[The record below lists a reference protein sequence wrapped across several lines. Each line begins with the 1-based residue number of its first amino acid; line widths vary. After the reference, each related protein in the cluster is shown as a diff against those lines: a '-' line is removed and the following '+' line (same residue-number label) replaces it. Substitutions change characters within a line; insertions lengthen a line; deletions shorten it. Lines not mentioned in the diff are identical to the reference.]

1 MKKLISIVT
10 PTFNEER
17 NIEELSKQIE
27 FQMKNTSYDYE
38 HIIIDNASTDNTQ
51 NLIRKICSENKS
63 VKAIFNAKNFGHIRS
78 PFYGILQ
85 SRGDGVI
92 LLASDFQDPPEL
104 IPALIEKWNN
114 GSDIVLLKRNKS
126 NENFFIELFK
136 RMFYRIIK
144 LLSETSLTERTT
156 GSGIIDKKI
165 IDQLRKIDEPYPYFR
180 GLILEFTNKISTLEF
195 NQPKR
200 IYGSSKN
207 NFFTLFDIG
216 MLGIIKHSKTPLR
229 IMTLAGFFLSILLLI
244 IGFFFLFYK
253 LFYWNSFQLGLAP
266 LILGV
271 FFGISIQIMMLGIIG
286 EYVGFIL
293 TQVRKLP
300 LVLERERINF

>member
-17 NIEELSKQIE
+17 NIKELSKQIE

-180 GLILEFTNKISTLEF
+180 GLILEFTNKISILEF

>member
-180 GLILEFTNKISTLEF
+180 GLILEFTNKISILEF

>member
-10 PTFNEER
+10 PTFNEEK
-17 NIEELSKQIE
+17 NIEELSRQIAV
-27 FQMKNTSYDYE
+27 QMKSTNYNYE

-51 NLIRKICSENKS
+51 NVIRKICSENKS
-63 VKAIFNAKNFGHIRS
+63 VKAIFNNKNFGHIRS

-85 SRGDGVI
+85 TKGDAVI
-92 LLASDFQDPPEL
+92 FIASDFQDPPDL
-104 IPALIEKWNN
+104 IPELLEKWNN
-114 GSDIVLLKRNKS
+114 GSEVVLLKRKKS
-126 NENFFIELFK
+126 NVNTFTESFKKLFYK
-136 RMFYRIIK
+136 IIN
-144 LLSETSLTERTT
+144 LISETTLTERTT
-156 GSGIIDKKI
+156 GSGIIDKNI
-165 IDQLRKIDEPYPYFR
+165 VEQLRKIDEPYPYFR

-200 IYGSSKN
+200 TQGISKN

-216 MLGIIKHSKTPLR
+216 MLGIIKHSKVPLR
-229 IMTLAGFFLSILLLI
+229 IMTLAGFFLSLLLLG
-244 IGFFFLFYK
+244 IGIFFLFYK
-253 LFYWNSFQLGLAP
+253 LLYWSSFQLGLAP

-271 FFGISIQIMMLGIIG
+271 FFGISIQIMMIGVIG

-300 LVLERERINF
+300 LVIERERINF

>member
-180 GLILEFTNKISTLEF
+180 GLILEFTNKISILEF

-293 TQVRKLP
+293 RQVRKLP

>member
-1 MKKLISIVT
+1 
-10 PTFNEER
+10 
-17 NIEELSKQIE
+17 
-27 FQMKNTSYDYE
+27 
-38 HIIIDNASTDNTQ
+38 
-51 NLIRKICSENKS
+51 
-63 VKAIFNAKNFGHIRS
+63 
-78 PFYGILQ
+78 
-85 SRGDGVI
+85 
-92 LLASDFQDPPEL
+92 
-104 IPALIEKWNN
+104 
-114 GSDIVLLKRNKS
+114 LLKRNKS

-180 GLILEFTNKISTLEF
+180 GLILEFTNKISILEF

>member
-1 MKKLISIVT
+1 MEKLISIVT
-10 PTFNEER
+10 PTFNEEK
-17 NIEELSKQIE
+17 NIEELSRQIA
-27 FQMKNTSYDYE
+27 FQMKNTNYDYE

-51 NLIRKICSENKS
+51 NVIRKICSENKF
-63 VKAIFNAKNFGHIRS
+63 VKAIFNNKNFGHIRS

-85 SRGDGVI
+85 SKGDAVI
-92 LLASDFQDPPEL
+92 LMASDFQDPPEL
-104 IPALIEKWNN
+104 IPALLEKWNN
-114 GSDIVLLKRNKS
+114 GSDIVLLKRINS
-126 NENFFIELFK
+126 NENIFTELLK
-136 RMFYRIIK
+136 KIFYRIIR
-144 LLSETSLTERTT
+144 LLSETSLTEKTT

-165 IDQLRKIDEPYPYFR
+165 IEQLKKIDEPYPYFR
-180 GLILEFTNKISTLEF
+180 GLILEFSNKISTLEF

-200 IYGSSKN
+200 AHGSSKN

-216 MLGIIKHSKTPLR
+216 MLGIIKHSKIPLR
-229 IMTLAGFFLSILLLI
+229 IMTLAGFFLSLLLLI

-253 LFYWNSFQLGLAP
+253 LLYWNSFQLGLAP

-293 TQVRKLP
+293 TQVRKMP
-300 LVLERERINF
+300 LVIERERINF

>member
-10 PTFNEER
+10 PTFNEEK
-17 NIEELSKQIE
+17 NIEELSRQIAV
-27 FQMKNTSYDYE
+27 QMKSTNYNYE

-51 NLIRKICSENKS
+51 NVIRKICSENKS
-63 VKAIFNAKNFGHIRS
+63 VKAIFNNKNFGHIRS

-85 SRGDGVI
+85 TKGDAVI
-92 LLASDFQDPPEL
+92 FIASDFQDPPDL
-104 IPALIEKWNN
+104 IPELLEKWNN
-114 GSDIVLLKRNKS
+114 GSEVVLLKRKKS
-126 NENFFIELFK
+126 NVNTFTESFKKLFYK
-136 RMFYRIIK
+136 IIN
-144 LLSETSLTERTT
+144 LISETTLTERTT
-156 GSGIIDKKI
+156 GSGIIDKNI
-165 IDQLRKIDEPYPYFR
+165 VEQLRKIDEPYPYFR

-200 IYGSSKN
+200 TQGISKN

-216 MLGIIKHSKTPLR
+216 MLGIIKHSKIPLR
-229 IMTLAGFFLSILLLI
+229 IMTLVGFILSLLLLG
-244 IGFFFLFYK
+244 IGIFFLFYK
-253 LFYWNSFQLGLAP
+253 LLYWSSFQLGLAP

-271 FFGISIQIMMLGIIG
+271 FFGISIQIMMIGVIG

-300 LVLERERINF
+300 LVIERERINF

>member
-180 GLILEFTNKISTLEF
+180 GLILEFTDKISILEF

-216 MLGIIKHSKTPLR
+216 MLGIIKHSKIPLR
-229 IMTLAGFFLSILLLI
+229 VMTLAGFFLSILLLI

>member
-10 PTFNEER
+10 PTFNEEK
-17 NIEELSKQIE
+17 NIEELSRQIAV
-27 FQMKNTSYDYE
+27 QMKSTNYNYE

-51 NLIRKICSENKS
+51 NVIRKICSENKS
-63 VKAIFNAKNFGHIRS
+63 VKAIFNNKNFGHIRS

-85 SRGDGVI
+85 TKGDAVI
-92 LLASDFQDPPEL
+92 FIASDFQDPPDL
-104 IPALIEKWNN
+104 IPELLEKWNN
-114 GSDIVLLKRNKS
+114 GSEVVLLKRKKS
-126 NENFFIELFK
+126 NVNTFTESFKKLFYK
-136 RMFYRIIK
+136 IIN
-144 LLSETSLTERTT
+144 LISETTLTERTT
-156 GSGIIDKKI
+156 GSGIIDKNI
-165 IDQLRKIDEPYPYFR
+165 VEQLRKIDEPYPYFR

-200 IYGSSKN
+200 TQGISKN

-216 MLGIIKHSKTPLR
+216 MLGIIKHSKIPLR
-229 IMTLAGFFLSILLLI
+229 IMTLVGFFLSLLLLG
-244 IGFFFLFYK
+244 IGIFFLFYK
-253 LFYWNSFQLGLAP
+253 LLYWSSFQLGLAP

-271 FFGISIQIMMLGIIG
+271 FFGISIQIMMIGVIG

-300 LVLERERINF
+300 LVIERERINF

>member
-63 VKAIFNAKNFGHIRS
+63 VKAIFNTKNFGHIRS

-104 IPALIEKWNN
+104 IPALIEKWKN

-180 GLILEFTNKISTLEF
+180 GLILEFTDKISILEF

-216 MLGIIKHSKTPLR
+216 MLGIIKHSKIPLR

>member
-126 NENFFIELFK
+126 NENFFI
-136 RMFYRIIK
+136 
-144 LLSETSLTERTT
+144 
-156 GSGIIDKKI
+156 
-165 IDQLRKIDEPYPYFR
+165 
-180 GLILEFTNKISTLEF
+180 
-195 NQPKR
+195 
-200 IYGSSKN
+200 
-207 NFFTLFDIG
+207 
-216 MLGIIKHSKTPLR
+216 
-229 IMTLAGFFLSILLLI
+229 
-244 IGFFFLFYK
+244 
-253 LFYWNSFQLGLAP
+253 
-266 LILGV
+266 
-271 FFGISIQIMMLGIIG
+271 
-286 EYVGFIL
+286 
-293 TQVRKLP
+293 
-300 LVLERERINF
+300 

>member
-10 PTFNEER
+10 PTFNEEK
-17 NIEELSKQIE
+17 NIEELSRQIAV
-27 FQMKNTSYDYE
+27 QMKSTNYNYE

-51 NLIRKICSENKS
+51 NVIRKICSENKS
-63 VKAIFNAKNFGHIRS
+63 VKAIFNNKNFGHIRS

-85 SRGDGVI
+85 TKGDAVI
-92 LLASDFQDPPEL
+92 FIASDFQDPPDL
-104 IPALIEKWNN
+104 IPELLEKWNN
-114 GSDIVLLKRNKS
+114 GSEVVLLKRKKS
-126 NENFFIELFK
+126 NVNTFTESFKKLFYK
-136 RMFYRIIK
+136 IIN
-144 LLSETSLTERTT
+144 LISETTLTERTT
-156 GSGIIDKKI
+156 GSGIIDKNI
-165 IDQLRKIDEPYPYFR
+165 VEQLRKIDEPYPYFR

-200 IYGSSKN
+200 TQGISKN

-216 MLGIIKHSKTPLR
+216 MLGIIKHSKIPLR
-229 IMTLAGFFLSILLLI
+229 IMTLVGFFLSLLLLG
-244 IGFFFLFYK
+244 IGIFFLFYK
-253 LFYWNSFQLGLAP
+253 LLYWSSFQLGLAP

-271 FFGISIQIMMLGIIG
+271 FFGMSIQIMMIGVIG

-300 LVLERERINF
+300 LVIERERINF

>member
-136 RMFYRIIK
+136 GMFYRIIK

-180 GLILEFTNKISTLEF
+180 GLILEFTNKISILEF